1 MSSKQAESPVTQ
13 PIINTP
19 FTKPELHWALDS
31 ITQRATDKKLTGR
44 RRSGGYLP
52 VPSGSNIDLSG
63 ITNASDTPPHTQIND
78 IRDYVEEWRK
88 NGRPNISKA
97 TRDLL
102 DYWGGQEVTPR
113 PFFCQIEAVETIIW
127 LVDAAAKSKDGKQIL
142 KQLNNINAKYNESI
156 LRYAIKM
163 ATGTGKT
170 QVMAMLIAWLAVNRK
185 TRVDIV
191 VITPGLTV
199 KERLQELDPSKNPAT
214 YKQLLPLHLRQRIN
228 QVRVSIFNF
237 HVFNKRST
245 LSVAGENDVL
255 SGTGRRILTRGN
267 KQIEKT
273 WLETD
278 RQMLDRVLK
287 SHSKRKLIVFNDEA
301 HHCYMPSKQK
311 VKTADAEEKL
321 EEQNAALWFNALRSL
336 KNINRLDKVIDL
348 SATPMYLRVPIELNS
363 EIFPW
368 TVSDYPLIEAVEA
381 GLTKIPRVPT
391 DDDSDSEEPV
401 YRNVYA
407 NTSPKKINI
416 LNLPS
421 TVTTLL
427 EQMYEHYR
435 VKVDPVYAKVN
446 MTPVM
451 IVVANTIENARAL
464 YGHIAGY
471 QDKTTQR
478 WEKGGYELFSNVRP
492 DSSGPVEKPPTLLV
506 HSGLDQL
513 EDLPANLKNILV
525 NQAQMHVPEASSKK
539 EQLAIIREIFNT
551 VGKKNKLGEHI
562 RCIVSVSMLTEGWD
576 TRTVTHIFG
585 YRKFGTQL
593 LCEQVAGRGLRR
605 TSFELNGASGKLKP
619 EMVNIFGVPFNFMRA
634 SGDPMPFPPP
644 EPYQVFSLPDRRH
657 SSYLKFPN
665 LVSYRFEQPQ
675 HHVFLDP
682 SKVEEFSIEP
692 TRIPSMT
699 ELMGTI
705 GESHISELTEKRR
718 KHVIYKVAANVVAT
732 INANE
737 EFRRRSLFS
746 SVMTAVEQWLQH
758 PDINCPDLR
767 LLLVPPHIETV
778 PREIAKCCTLESGK
792 ELRIIPKFADMQDRE
807 QPRYLDTS
815 NKDFLTT
822 KKPVHSTSR
831 SELNLAP
838 CDSNSEIKVAQ
849 ALDSLTGIKAWAR
862 NFHLGWQIPYL
873 DIRTGIW
880 RNYVPDFLCKL
891 TKKTQ
896 DNKPIYLVI
905 EYKGQVSEDSDQK
918 AEAVRNWW
926 IPAVSNS
933 DDDCCSGEW
942 RYVFINHESKIQPLL
957 RNEIN
962 S

>member
-19 FTKPELHWALDS
+19 YTKPDLHWALDP
-31 ITQRATDKKLTGR
+31 ITQRATDKKLAGR

-63 ITNASDTPPHTQIND
+63 ITNASDTLPHTQIND
-78 IRDYVEEWRK
+78 IRDYVEQWRK

-113 PFFCQIEAVETIIW
+113 PFFCQLEAVETIIW
-127 LVDAAAKSKDGKQIL
+127 LVEAAGKSKNGKKVLEKI
-142 KQLNNINAKYNESI
+142 KNTNAKYNENI

-185 TRVDIV
+185 NGVDIV

-199 KERLQELDPSKNPAT
+199 KERLQELDPGKNPAT
-214 YKQLLPLHLRQRIN
+214 YKHLLPLHLRPRIN

-245 LSVAGENDVL
+245 LSIAGENDVL
-255 SGTGRRILTRGN
+255 TGIGRRILTRGN
-267 KQIEKT
+267 KQIENK

-278 RQMLDRVLK
+278 RLMLDRVLK
-287 SHSKRKLIVFNDEA
+287 SRTKRKLIVFNDEA
-301 HHCYMPSKQK
+301 HHCYMPSKQI

-336 KNINRLDKVIDL
+336 KNINKLDKVIDL
-348 SATPMYLRVPIELNS
+348 SATPMYLRVPVELNS

-391 DDDSDSEEPV
+391 DDDSDSKEPV

-407 NTSPKKINI
+407 NTSPKKINA
-416 LNLPS
+416 LNPPS
-421 TVTTLL
+421 TVKTLL
-427 EQMYEHYR
+427 EQMYIHYR
-435 VKVDPVYAKVN
+435 DEVDPKYAQVN

-478 WEKGGYELFSNVRP
+478 WEKGCYEMFSNVRP
-492 DSSGPVEKPPTLLV
+492 DSSGPVENPPTLLV

-539 EQLAIIREIFNT
+539 EQLALIREIFNT
-551 VGKKNKLGEHI
+551 VGKKNKPGEHI

-605 TSFELNGASGKLKP
+605 TSFEQNDDSGKLTP
-619 EMVNIFGVPFNFMRA
+619 EMVNIFGVPFSFMRA
-634 SGDPMPFPPP
+634 SGDPLPFPPP
-644 EPYQVFSLPDRRH
+644 EPYQVFSLPDRRY
-657 SSYLKFPN
+657 SSNLKFPN
-665 LVSYRFEQPQ
+665 LVSYRFEQPRQ
-675 HHVFLDP
+675 QIILDP
-682 SKVEEFSIEP
+682 SKVEEYDIEA
-692 TRIPSMT
+692 TIIPSMT

-705 GESHISELTEKRR
+705 GETHISELTEKRR
-718 KHVIYKVAANVVAT
+718 KHVIYNVAAKVAAYFS
-732 INANE
+732 NE
-737 EFRRRSLFS
+737 ESRRRSLFS
-746 SVMTAVEQWLQH
+746 SAITVVEKWIGH
-758 PDINCPDLR
+758 PNVHCADLR
-767 LLLVPPHIETV
+767 LLLVLPHIEKV
-778 PREIAKCCTLESGK
+778 PQEIARCCTLESGK
-792 ELRIIPKFADMQDRE
+792 KLRILPEFADMQDRE
-807 QPRYLDTS
+807 QPRYIDTS
-815 NKDFLTT
+815 DIDFITT
-822 KKPVHSTSR
+822 KKPVYSTNR

-849 ALDSLTGIKAWAR
+849 ALDSLTGIEAWAR
-862 NFHLGWQIPYL
+862 NYHLGWQIPYL
-873 DIRTGIW
+873 DARTGIW

-905 EYKGQVSEDSDQK
+905 EYKGRVDEDSKRKTQ
-918 AEAVRNWW
+918 ATQNWW

-933 DDDCCSGEW
+933 DDDCCFGEW
-942 RYVFINHESKIQPLL
+942 RYVFIDHESKIQPLL